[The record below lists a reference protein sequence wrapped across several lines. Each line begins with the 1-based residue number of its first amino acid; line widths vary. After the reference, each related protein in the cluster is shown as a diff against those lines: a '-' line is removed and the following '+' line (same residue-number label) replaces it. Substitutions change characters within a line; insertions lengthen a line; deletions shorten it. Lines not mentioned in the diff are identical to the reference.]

1 MILAKSLTVLHN
13 IAKLLLKRASNHK
26 TKAINGCSDLD
37 LDLEMTKNLIP
48 DKNVVTCQRDLQCQV
63 SS

>member
-1 MILAKSLTVLHN
+1 MILGKSLTVHHN

-37 LDLEMTKNLIP
+37 LEMTKNLIP
-48 DKNVVTCQRDLQCQV
+48 DKKCCDLSKRFAV
-63 SS
+63 SG